1 MKVHTVGELV
11 ELLKKLPQ
19 DMSVAH
25 VAKVDKG
32 WYSTNLALDLHE
44 VSRDEDSLDFKSA
57 EDHVFREDMLKWY
70 LDGGR

>member
-32 WYSTNLALDLHE
+32 WLHTDLNLDLHE
-44 VSRDEDSLDFKSA
+44 ISRDSDSLIFITA
-57 EDHVFREDMLKWY
+57 EDKAQREDMLQWY